1 MLKLGAAFLAVAAVT
16 GACATAGRSGT
27 RVALGACEP
36 GDSLQVRT
44 ELLMG
49 RNIPGGGEVSDSAW
63 TEFVGSYVT
72 PRFPDGLTILDAA
85 GQWRNAAGVVER
97 ERGKAIIVLHA
108 GDPIARRAVSEI
120 AAEYK
125 RRFRQE
131 AVLVVTYVACVRFQD
146 AG

>member
-1 MLKLGAAFLAVAAVT
+1 MLKLGAVLLAVAAVS
-16 GACATAGRSGT
+16 GACAPAGRSGT
-27 RVALGACEP
+27 RAAPAACVP

-63 TEFVGSYVT
+63 TEFVESYVT

-85 GQWRNAAGVVER
+85 GQWRNAVGVVER
-97 ERGKAIIVLHA
+97 ERTKAITVLHA
-108 GDPIARRAVSEI
+108 GDPVARRSVSEI
-120 AAEYK
+120 AAEYR

-131 AVLVVTYVACVRFQD
+131 AVLVVTHAACVRFQD
-146 AG
+146 AD